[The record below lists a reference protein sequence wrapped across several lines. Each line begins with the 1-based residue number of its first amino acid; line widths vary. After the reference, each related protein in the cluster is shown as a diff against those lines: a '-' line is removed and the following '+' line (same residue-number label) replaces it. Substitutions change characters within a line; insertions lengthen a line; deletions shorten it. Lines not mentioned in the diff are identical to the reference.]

1 MYYCVLVDHNAYHIC
16 VMSKILGYQLPYH
29 YWICA
34 KFITEIVQL
43 IHNLFSQ
50 MYISRD
56 GQLHCSGLVSK
67 TPERR
72 VACRQSVL
80 VPSFP
85 HQGDIPFVT
94 MQVNV
99 SLKSNVEKN
108 LGRIKIEK
116 I

>member
-1 MYYCVLVDHNAYHIC
+1 MYYGVLVHHNAYHIC

-34 KFITEIVQL
+34 KFIRLFSYFTMF
-43 IHNLFSQ
+43 FSQ
-50 MYISRD
+50 MYISHD

-67 TPERR
+67 TPERW

-85 HQGDIPFVT
+85 HRGDDPIRHNAGECQP
-94 MQVNV
+94 
-99 SLKSNVEKN
+99 K
-108 LGRIKIEK
+108 IKR
-116 I
+116 